1 MDAKRKIC
9 VVTGT
14 RAEYGI
20 LRSLLDAL
28 RARDDL
34 EYGLLVTGM
43 HLSPEFGS
51 TIHEI
56 MKDPHPIWARVDML
70 LSSDTPG
77 AQAKGLG
84 LGIHGMAQT
93 FESLQPDI
101 VVVLGDRD
109 EPLAAVMAAAHMN
122 ICVAHLHGGEVSGTI
137 DESIR
142 HAITKFSHLHF
153 PATGR
158 SADFIERLGE
168 RKDAIYLVGSCGVDN
183 VKSRKLPGKK
193 AWAEQYDFD
202 TSQPILLAIQH
213 PVTTE
218 YEDAA
223 DNMETF
229 MGALRELRLQTL
241 FIRAN
246 ADAGNAAMMTTAR
259 KILDQ
264 FQAQPFVRAYPN
276 IPSEDYMAT
285 LKYADAMIGNS
296 SSGLIEAP
304 VFGLP
309 YVLVGTRQDGRE
321 CGPSVLHVPN
331 DKKKILDALDTA
343 LHDEAFK
350 RRAQRGPHPYDP
362 FNDANAGTRIAEIL
376 ATVPIDGD
384 LIQKQITYVQ

>member
-1 MDAKRKIC
+1 MGKKRKIC

-28 RARDDL
+28 RARDDVDT
-34 EYGLLVTGM
+34 GLLVTGM

-51 TIHEI
+51 TIDEI
-56 MKDPHPIWARVDML
+56 RRDPFPIWAQVDML
-70 LSSDTPG
+70 LSSDSPG

-84 LGIHGMAQT
+84 LGTQGMAQA
-93 FESLQPDI
+93 FESMQPEI

-109 EPLAAVMAAAHMN
+109 EPLAAAMAAAHMN

-153 PATGR
+153 PATRR
-158 SADFIERLGE
+158 SAEFIERMGE
-168 RKDAIYLVGSCGVDN
+168 RKDAIHMVGSCGVDS
-183 VKSRKLPGKK
+183 VKSRKLPSKQE
-193 AWAEQYDFD
+193 WAEKYDLD
-202 TSQPILLAIQH
+202 ATQPTLLALQH

-223 DNMETF
+223 NQMAVV
-229 MGALRELRLQTL
+229 MGAIQELRLQTL

-246 ADAGNAAMMTTAR
+246 ADAGKSAMMTTAR
-259 KILDQ
+259 RIIDE
-264 FQAQPFVRAYPN
+264 FQAQPFVRSHLS
-276 IPSEDYMAT
+276 IPSEDYLAT
-285 LKYADAMIGNS
+285 LKYADVMIGNS

-309 YVLVGTRQDGRE
+309 FVLVGTRQDGRE
-321 CGPSVLHVPN
+321 RGPSVLDVPH
-331 DKKKILDALDTA
+331 DKKKILEALDIA

-350 RRAQRGPHPYDP
+350 RRAQGGPHPYDP
-362 FNDANAGTRIAEIL
+362 FDDAGAGARIAKVL
-376 ATVPIDGD
+376 ATVSIDGD
-384 LIQKQITYVQ
+384 LIQKQIAYVQ